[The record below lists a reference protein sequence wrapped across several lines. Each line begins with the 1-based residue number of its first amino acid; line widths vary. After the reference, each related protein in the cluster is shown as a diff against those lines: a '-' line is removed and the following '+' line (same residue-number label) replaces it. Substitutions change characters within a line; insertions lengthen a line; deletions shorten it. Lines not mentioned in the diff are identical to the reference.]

1 MTQPTPQPMV
11 RLGTST
17 YSYWHFLPEKTP
29 IETVLDEAHKLG
41 LHGIEIL
48 QRQLASE
55 ESSYFQKLKRH
66 AFHLGLDIYNLSIHQ
81 DFVWETAEER
91 HGGQTISENL
101 ALACSTCNEF
111 KGTDLGSLDWESKGD
126 FEFFFNPRT
135 QIWTEHF
142 QIEANGEIIP
152 LTAEARVTVRILRF
166 NDEARIEERRELI
179 EAGLY

>member
-1 MTQPTPQPMV
+1 MNRYVSIELRRSIVERANSRCEYCLYPQ
-11 RLGTST
+11 RFFGSRF
-17 YSYWHFLPEKTP
+17 H
-29 IETVLDEAHKLG
+29 IEHIVA
-41 LHGIEIL
+41 
-48 QRQLASE
+48 
-55 ESSYFQKLKRH
+55 LK
-66 AFHLGLDIYNLSIHQ
+66 
-81 DFVWETAEER
+81 

-166 NDEARIEERRELI
+166 NDIERIEERKALI
-179 EAGLY
+179 EAGIY